1 MGTNLKR
8 LLLLLL
14 VCGAAGF
21 SLPAHAQT
29 REEITV
35 EIVNVPV
42 YIYQGTKPID
52 NLTRDNFELL
62 LNGEPQPIEYFD
74 VMDLGQP
81 VARPGAPASFA
92 EQRRLFLLLFDMAF
106 SSPERIHRAQRAAA
120 ALVKN
125 SAPADAFAVAT
136 FTATNGLDILLQ
148 FTSDKEA
155 ILGTV
160 ETLRPKTAEI
170 ATRESAM
177 DSHEPPI
184 IAYIDPSVIG
194 GVTQIAQQTE
204 SASEL
209 SKEPIRRLTE
219 LGVES
224 LADLASALRKIEGF
238 NKHVI
243 LLSEGF
249 RGGTDGWLVPIIDK
263 MYETFQGA
271 NAFLHA
277 LDTAG
282 LRPSQS
288 ARMVET
294 GDGLRQLSMGT
305 GGQWLHNSN
314 DLAGALT
321 SLSDTYRRAYL
332 LGFRAQGARDGYNSI
347 TVRVKKLPRGARIFY
362 RRGFMAGA
370 PTAVG
375 LDSAAAAPRP
385 HSRP

>member
-1 MGTNLKR
+1 LKR

-14 VCGAAGF
+14 AVT
-21 SLPAHAQT
+21 SLHAQT

-62 LNGEPQPIEYFD
+62 LNGQPQPIDYFD

-136 FTATNGLDILLQ
+136 FTATHGLDILLQ

-160 ETLRPKTAEI
+160 ETLRPKTVEI
-170 ATRESAM
+170 AARESTM

-184 IAYIDPSVIG
+184 VAFLDPTGLSFAEAG
-194 GVTQIAQQTE
+194 SPPEIAQ
-204 SASEL
+204 EL

-219 LGVES
+219 LGIES

-263 MYETFQGA
+263 MYQTFQGA

-332 LGFRAQGARDGYNSI
+332 LGFRAKGARDGYNSI
-347 TVRVKKLPRGARIFY
+347 TVRVKNLPRGARIFY

-375 LDSAAAAPRP
+375 LDSAAVAPRP
-385 HSRP
+385 PSRP

>member
-8 LLLLLL
+8 LLLLLFA
-14 VCGAAGF
+14 VT
-21 SLPAHAQT
+21 SLHAQT

-62 LNGEPQPIEYFD
+62 LNGQPQPIDYFD

-136 FTATNGLDILLQ
+136 FTATHGLDILLQ

-160 ETLRPKTAEI
+160 ETLRPKTVEI
-170 ATRESAM
+170 AARESTM

-184 IAYIDPSVIG
+184 VAFLDPTGLSFAEAG
-194 GVTQIAQQTE
+194 SPPEIAQ
-204 SASEL
+204 EL

-219 LGVES
+219 LGIES
-224 LADLASALRKIEGF
+224 LGDLASALRKIEGF

-263 MYETFQGA
+263 MYQTFQGA

-332 LGFRAQGARDGYNSI
+332 LGFRAKGARDGYNSI
-347 TVRVKKLPRGARIFY
+347 TVRVKNLPRGARIFY

-385 HSRP
+385 PSRP